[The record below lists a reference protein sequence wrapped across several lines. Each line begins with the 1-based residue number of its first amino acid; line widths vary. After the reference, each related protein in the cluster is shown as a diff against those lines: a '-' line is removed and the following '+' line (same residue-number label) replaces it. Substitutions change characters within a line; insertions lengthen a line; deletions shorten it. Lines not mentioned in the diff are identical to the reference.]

1 VFRNREKKRDQSRG
15 EIQLLSRYDCNIPIV
30 EISKYVSRAL
40 RISIIVA
47 VTFFQNVEVRSS
59 QFCYHYKDFK
69 KDTQRFKKENPNKI
83 IINRAIDSNREMR
96 N

>member
-1 VFRNREKKRDQSRG
+1 VFRNRRKKRDQSRG
-15 EIQLLSRYDCNIPIV
+15 EIQLLSRYGCNIPIV
-30 EISKYVSRAL
+30 EISKYLSRAL

-59 QFCYHYKDFK
+59 KFCYHYKDSK
-69 KDTQRFKKENPNKI
+69 KDTKFKKENPNKI
-83 IINRAIDSNREMR
+83 IIDRAIDSNQEIR